1 MSASEEAH
9 APMSAS
15 EEAHAPMRP
24 ADDFLRASTAIE
36 AMIVGVRPEQ
46 WDAPT
51 PCAEWNLRQ
60 LVNHLVEVNYS
71 LAARFGGL
79 SGGTDDDPVAAYQQ
93 SAQAL
98 SDALALP
105 GVLEQTY
112 PGPFA
117 HTTGDKQL
125 QVRMADL
132 LTHGWDLAQST
143 GVPADLPT
151 DLVENALGFVEKV
164 AGAFARSG
172 RFGTPQPVGA
182 NAPVLE
188 RLAAL
193 SGRSV

>member
-1 MSASEEAH
+1 MSASEED
-9 APMSAS
+9 PT
-15 EEAHAPMRP
+15 PMRP
-24 ADDFLRASTAIE
+24 ADDFLRASAAIE
-36 AMIVGVRPEQ
+36 ALIAAVRPDQ

-51 PCAEWNLRQ
+51 PCTEWNLRQ

-71 LAARFGGL
+71 LAARFGGP
-79 SGGTDDDPVAAYQQ
+79 SGGTGEDPVVAYQQ

-98 SDALALP
+98 HDALALP

-117 HTTGDKQL
+117 HTTGDRQL

-132 LTHGWDLAQST
+132 LTHGWDLAQTT
-143 GVPADLPT
+143 GLPANLPADLVEDAL
-151 DLVENALGFVEKV
+151 DLVEKR

-172 RFGTPQPVGA
+172 KFGTPQPVAA

>member
-1 MSASEEAH
+1 MT
-9 APMSAS
+9 
-15 EEAHAPMRP
+15 P

-36 AMIVGVRPEQ
+36 ALIAAVRPDQ

-71 LAARFGGL
+71 LATRFGGP
-79 SGGTDDDPVAAYQQ
+79 SGGTGEDPVVAYQQ

-117 HTTGDKQL
+117 HTTGDRQL

-132 LTHGWDLAQST
+132 LTHGWDLAQTT
-143 GVPADLPT
+143 GVPANLPA
-151 DLVENALGFVEKV
+151 DLVENAVGLVENR
-164 AGAFARSG
+164 AAAFARSG
-172 RFGTPQPVGA
+172 KFGTPQPVA
-182 NAPVLE
+182 PNAPVLE

-193 SGRSV
+193 TGRSV